1 MERLKPFREVAPNAG
16 WEKWVKKL
24 KLYHKNIPSSLMP
37 QVLQAY
43 HASISLSAHGFYKM
57 PHLGIDW
64 ESGTGKPSLY
74 ETYGAG
80 CSEVEIDVLTGRAQ
94 VSSLK

>member
-1 MERLKPFREVAPNAG
+1 MERLKPFREAAPNAG
-16 WEKWVKKL
+16 WEKWVKKNTTI
-24 KLYHKNIPSSLMP
+24 KMTQALML

-43 HASISLSAHGFYKM
+43 HASVSLSAHGFYKM

-64 ESGTGKPSLY
+64 ESGTGKPALY

-94 VSSLK
+94 VDSLK